1 MSNLNFLHSGGNKV
15 TLSTPDSNPSSDVT
29 LKLPQADGSNG
40 QFLKTNGS
48 GALSFATPPP
58 ETGSVV
64 QTVQFTADEQS
75 ITGGAATTKINGT
88 FNPKFSGSK
97 FNVTVFI
104 PNCTSGSGGRLIGQ
118 VYLGTNSTASSNTK
132 IIQFRQRMFGTGA
145 DDTTCVYA
153 QDFGGFTCSSTGTH
167 YASLVLTPSAN
178 TVVARHSGNSNP
190 TYIKL
195 IVQEIAQ

>member
-15 TLSTPDSNPSSDVT
+15 TLSAPASNPSSDIT
-29 LKLPQADGSNG
+29 FKLPQADGSSG

-58 ETGSVV
+58 AAGSVI
-64 QTVQFTADEQS
+64 QIVQFTSDEQS
-75 ITGGAATTKINGT
+75 ITGGQDTTKINGT

-97 FNVTVFI
+97 FNVSVFV
-104 PNCTSGSGGRLIGQ
+104 PNCTGGAGERLIGQ
-118 VYLGTNSTASSNTK
+118 VYLGTNSTPSSNTK
-132 IIQFRQRMFGTGA
+132 IIQFRQRMLGTA
-145 DDTTCVYA
+145 ANDTVCIFA

-167 YASLVLTPSAN
+167 YASLVLTPTVN
-178 TVVARHSGNSNP
+178 TVVARHSSNSNP
-190 TYIKL
+190 TLIKL